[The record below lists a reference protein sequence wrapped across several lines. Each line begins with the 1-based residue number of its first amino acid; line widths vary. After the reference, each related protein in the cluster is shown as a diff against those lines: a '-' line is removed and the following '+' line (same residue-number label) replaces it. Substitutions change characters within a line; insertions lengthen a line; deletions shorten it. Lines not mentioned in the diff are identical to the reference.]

1 MTLQEIHDF
10 KEKEVPRIRA
20 LRNKKR
26 SANEQT
32 NKEKAKA
39 LLQIASKKQKNPYKS
54 RQSFSKALNKVRAD
68 LPSSSWKQAAVVQ
81 GIASEYG

>member
-1 MTLQEIHDF
+1 MRTHYWKCQKMKDLSLKQKKEKDLKKQYKSNTRNKEKKNMTLQEIHDF
-10 KEKEVPRIRA
+10 KKKEVPRIRA

-39 LLQIASKKQKNPYKS
+39 LLQIVSKK
-54 RQSFSKALNKVRAD
+54 
-68 LPSSSWKQAAVVQ
+68 
-81 GIASEYG
+81 

>member
-10 KEKEVPRIRA
+10 KEKDVPRIRA

-26 SANEQT
+26 TANEHT

-39 LLQIASKKQKNPYKS
+39 LLQIVSEKQKT
-54 RQSFSKALNKVRAD
+54 LTKVDKVLAK
-68 LPSSSWKQAAVVQ
+68 L
-81 GIASEYG
+81 

>member
-10 KEKEVPRIRA
+10 KKKEVPRIRA

-39 LLQIASKKQKNPYKS
+39 LLQIASKK
-54 RQSFSKALNKVRAD
+54 
-68 LPSSSWKQAAVVQ
+68 
-81 GIASEYG
+81 

>member
-1 MTLQEIHDF
+1 MISRKKKLPELEHSET
-10 KEKEVPRIRA
+10 
-20 LRNKKR
+20 KKR
-26 SANEQT
+26 TANEQT

-68 LPSSSWKQAAVVQ
+68 LPSSS
-81 GIASEYG
+81 